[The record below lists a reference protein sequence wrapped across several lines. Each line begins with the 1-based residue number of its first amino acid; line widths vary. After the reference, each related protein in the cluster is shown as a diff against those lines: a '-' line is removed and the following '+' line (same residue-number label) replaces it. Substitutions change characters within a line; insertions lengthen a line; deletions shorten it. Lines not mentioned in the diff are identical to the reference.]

1 MYDDVE
7 RSLDEFKSGQN
18 VRLFADLFVIAPFL
32 IYMSTKKSVSK
43 FDKAMFIGIALATIV
58 YNTKNYIDLK
68 KRNQENDK
76 A

>member
-7 RSLDEFKSGQN
+7 RGLDEFKSGQN

-32 IYMSTKKSVSK
+32 IYMSTKNSVSK
-43 FDKAMFIGIALATIV
+43 TDKAIFVGIALATIV

-68 KRNQENDK
+68 KRNEEIGK